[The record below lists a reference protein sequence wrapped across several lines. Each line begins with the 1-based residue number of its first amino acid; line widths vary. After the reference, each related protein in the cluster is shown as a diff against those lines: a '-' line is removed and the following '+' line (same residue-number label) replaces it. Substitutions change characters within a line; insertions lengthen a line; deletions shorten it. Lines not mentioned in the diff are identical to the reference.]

1 MTPAKKNVP
10 GATPASSPE
19 PRLWGTVP
27 PQSISTIELAVELE
41 QAMTM
46 RTTKSIVTFT
56 RPFRLGA
63 FGEQLPAGRY
73 PIETDEELLEGVSF
87 PAYRRTATM
96 MQLIADPLHSSV
108 TEVAVVDPQELE
120 EALAADAA
128 QAPVINVGLAKVE
141 P

>member
-1 MTPAKKNVP
+1 
-10 GATPASSPE
+10 
-19 PRLWGTVP
+19 
-27 PQSISTIELAVELE
+27 
-41 QAMTM
+41 MTM
-46 RTTKSIVTFT
+46 RTTKSTVTFV

-87 PAYRRTATM
+87 PVYRRTGTM
-96 MQLIADPLHSSV
+96 MQLMADPLHPSV

-128 QAPVINVGLAKVE
+128 QARTISANWPKVE

>member
-1 MTPAKKNVP
+1 
-10 GATPASSPE
+10 
-19 PRLWGTVP
+19 
-27 PQSISTIELAVELE
+27 
-41 QAMTM
+41 MTM
-46 RTTKSIVTFT
+46 RTTKSTVTFT

-63 FGEQLPAGRY
+63 FGEQFPAGRY

-96 MQLIADPLHSSV
+96 MQLTADPLHLGV
-108 TEVAVVDPQELE
+108 TEIAVVDPGLLE

-128 QAPVINVGLAKVE
+128 NAQAISADWPKVE

>member
-10 GATPASSPE
+10 EATLAKQSRASAVGD
-19 PRLWGTVP
+19 RP
-27 PQSISTIELAVELE
+27 PQSISIIGPRVELE

-46 RTTKSIVTFT
+46 RTTKSTVTFV

-96 MQLIADPLHSSV
+96 MQLIADPLHPNA

-120 EALAADAA
+120 EALAADAR

>member
-1 MTPAKKNVP
+1 
-10 GATPASSPE
+10 
-19 PRLWGTVP
+19 
-27 PQSISTIELAVELE
+27 
-41 QAMTM
+41 MTM
-46 RTTKSIVTFT
+46 RTTNSTVTFT

-96 MQLIADPLHSSV
+96 MQLIADPLHPSV
-108 TEVAVVDPQELE
+108 TEVAVVDPQVLE

>member
-1 MTPAKKNVP
+1 MA
-10 GATPASSPE
+10 
-19 PRLWGTVP
+19 
-27 PQSISTIELAVELE
+27 
-41 QAMTM
+41 M
-46 RTTKSIVTFT
+46 RTTKNTVTFV

-73 PIETDEELLEGVSF
+73 PIETDEELLEGLSF

-96 MQLIADPLHSSV
+96 MQLMADPLHVGV
-108 TEVAVVDPQELE
+108 TEIAIIDPKQLE

-128 QAPVINVGLAKVE
+128 QAPVINVDSPKVE

>member
-1 MTPAKKNVP
+1 MCRMQLRP
-10 GATPASSPE
+10 SSPE

-27 PQSISTIELAVELE
+27 PQSISIIEPAVELE
-41 QAMTM
+41 HAMTM
-46 RTTKSIVTFT
+46 RTTKSTVTFT

-96 MQLIADPLHSSV
+96 MRLIADPLHPSV
-108 TEVAVVDPQELE
+108 RSE
-120 EALAADAA
+120 ERRGGKEGAARRR
-128 QAPVINVGLAKVE
+128 Q
-141 P
+141 

>member
-1 MTPAKKNVP
+1 
-10 GATPASSPE
+10 
-19 PRLWGTVP
+19 
-27 PQSISTIELAVELE
+27 
-41 QAMTM
+41 MTM
-46 RTTKSIVTFT
+46 RTTKSTVTFV

-87 PAYRRTATM
+87 PVYRRTATM
-96 MQLIADPLHSSV
+96 MQLIADPLRPGIM
-108 TEVAVVDPQELE
+108 EIAVIDPEQLA

-128 QAPVINVGLAKVE
+128 QAPVINVDPPKVE